1 MKTLLVLAHDDPG
14 QEARLQVAVDLA
26 RRLEAHLTCLDVV
39 VLPPAYVDDSVG
51 STISA
56 TIVESEIEQET
67 ANRAKLEARLVHEDI
82 SWDWQERTGDFV
94 GSLCGAAQFADLL
107 IVNRAIEDPVMPM
120 RSVVGGVIKEADKPI
135 LAVPQDAQKF
145 DDHCAVIAWDGSAA
159 ATAALRNAVPLLK
172 LMERVFLV
180 EVTSDK
186 ADGWAEDAA
195 RYLSR
200 HGIHARIERVPPLSS
215 GIARTLIAEAGRHGA
230 GLIVAGGYGH
240 SRLREAVFGGVT
252 RELLAHSP
260 YPLLLSH

>member
-1 MKTLLVLAHDDPG
+1 MKTLLVLAHEDSG
-14 QEARLQVAVDLA
+14 QEARMQVAIDLA
-26 RRLEAHLTCLDVV
+26 RRLDAHLTCLDIV
-39 VLPPAYVDDSVG
+39 VLPPPYVDDSVG
-51 STISA
+51 TSISA
-56 TIVESEIEQET
+56 TILESETEQEA
-67 ANRAKLEARLVHEDI
+67 ANRAKLEPRLANEDI
-82 SWDWQERTGDFV
+82 AWDWEERTGDLAAT
-94 GSLCGAAQFADLL
+94 LCDAAQFADLV
-107 IVNRAIEDPVMPM
+107 IVNRQLEDSLTPM
-120 RSVVGGVIKEADKPI
+120 RSVAGSVVSGAGKPV
-135 LAVPQDAQKF
+135 LAVPEHVRKF

-159 ATAALRNAVPLLK
+159 ATAALRNAIPILK

-180 EVTSDK
+180 EVTTTK

-200 HGIHARIERVPPLSS
+200 HGIHARVERVDPLAS

-252 RELLAHSP
+252 RELLTFSP

>member
-14 QEARLQVAVDLA
+14 QEARIQVAVDLA
-26 RRLEAHLTCLDVV
+26 RRLDAHLTLLDVV
-39 VLPPAYVDDSVG
+39 ILPPAYVDDSVG

-56 TIVESEIEQET
+56 TIVESEIEQEA
-67 ANRAKLEARLVHEDI
+67 ANRAKLEAQLVHEDV
-82 SWDWQERTGDFV
+82 SWDWQERTGDLV
-94 GSLCGAAQFADLL
+94 GSLCAAAQFADLV
-107 IVNRAIEDPVMPM
+107 IVDRQLEDSMTPI
-120 RSVVGGVIKEADKPI
+120 RSAAGGVITGAGKPI
-135 LAVPQDAQKF
+135 LAVPQQVRKF

-159 ATAALRNAVPLLK
+159 ATAALRNAIPLLK

-180 EVTSDK
+180 EVATDR

-200 HGIHARIERVPPLSS
+200 HGIHARIERIPPLAS

-252 RELLAHSP
+252 RELLTHSP

>member
-1 MKTLLVLAHDDPG
+1 MKTLLVLAHEDAG
-14 QEARLQVAVDLA
+14 QEARMQVAIDLA
-26 RRLEAHLTCLDVV
+26 RRLDAHLTCLDVV

-51 STISA
+51 STLSA
-56 TIVESEIEQET
+56 AIVESEVEVEA
-67 ANRAKLEARLVHEDI
+67 ANRAKVEARLVHEDV

-94 GSLCGAAQFADLL
+94 GSLCSAAQFADLV
-107 IVNRAIEDPVMPM
+107 IVNRQLEDPATPM
-120 RSVVGGVIKEADKPI
+120 RSVAGGVITGAGKPI
-135 LAVPQDAQKF
+135 LAVPQDVRKF
-145 DDHCAVIAWDGSAA
+145 EDRCAIVAWDGSMT
-159 ATAALRNAVPLLK
+159 ATSALRNAIPLLK

-180 EVTSDK
+180 EVETDR
-186 ADGWAEDAA
+186 ADGRAEDAA

-200 HGIHARIERVPPLSS
+200 HDIHARVERVPPLPS

-252 RELLAHSP
+252 RELLSHSP

>member
-51 STISA
+51 SSISA
-56 TIVESEIEQET
+56 TIVESEIEQEA
-67 ANRAKLEARLVHEDI
+67 ANRVKLEARLAHEDV
-82 SWDWQERTGDFV
+82 SWDWQERTGDLV
-94 GSLCGAAQFADLL
+94 GSLCGAAQFADLV
-107 IVNRAIEDPVMPM
+107 IVNRKLEDPVMPM
-120 RSVVGGVIKEADKPI
+120 RSVAGGIIKEAGKPI
-135 LAVPQDAQKF
+135 LAVPQDIRRF

-172 LMERVFLV
+172 LMERVFFV
-180 EVTSDK
+180 EITTDK

-200 HGIHARIERVPPLSS
+200 HGIHARIERVAPLPS

-240 SRLREAVFGGVT
+240 SRLRETVFGGVT
-252 RELLAHSP
+252 RELLTYSP